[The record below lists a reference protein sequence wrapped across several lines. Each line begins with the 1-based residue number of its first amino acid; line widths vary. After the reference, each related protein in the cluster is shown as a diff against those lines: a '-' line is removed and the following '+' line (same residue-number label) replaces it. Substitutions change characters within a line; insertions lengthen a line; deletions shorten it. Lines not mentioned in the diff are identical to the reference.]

1 MPCTYCSS
9 DKHTRAKC
17 DKFEKDFKTYEKV
30 SVLSREKYINTLLEK
45 GINPGAL
52 VRTYNRTNNF
62 MQKFSESRVVSLGS
76 LDIFSHYK
84 KIGRSITGIYIESQE
99 LIELDDD
106 NEKPVSVKHCYEVVE
121 KSSSEWDTT
130 GSWTQTQFLDF
141 DEFKSMFKGKKRHP
155 AFTGE
160 LFNCIA
166 KELTTKK
173 QTTAE
178 IIAEME
184 AEGVPKVPKAEKK
197 EEVKEVAR
205 DYAAVFAHIKAAEP
219 FKVGAKVYHKD
230 DKGTDRDGQVYEIT
244 VEHGYSKMW
253 LEPYRVCSYEDL
265 ILLEAAV
272 SKHQKLIDTFEKL
285 DAKED
290 TIVNL
295 VYADDVNVVHY
306 TGDAEEA
313 AAAETN
319 TIEALVSAARSNIKF
334 QEDLISDMR
343 DQNHL
348 EDYER
353 DSYDFENYCTEIISE
368 NFCDYYDYIEFSTE
382 QYDHKRGNTTV
393 TATLTTTIRD
403 LINAEDAIS
412 NLNGWKAEFYAA
424 SGNVTIEI

>member
-1 MPCTYCSS
+1 
-9 DKHTRAKC
+9 
-17 DKFEKDFKTYEKV
+17 
-30 SVLSREKYINTLLEK
+30 
-45 GINPGAL
+45 
-52 VRTYNRTNNF
+52 